1 MENEK
6 SAIANRDN
14 GRTLPEIFRTLL
26 IKTKYCFV
34 DALIRYYDSFVF

>member
-14 GRTLPEIFRTLL
+14 GRTLPEVFRTHIDKDL
-26 IKTKYCFV
+26 IMLC
-34 DALIRYYDSFVF
+34 